1 MSKRLRKEVNP
12 IKQVLLKDLAQAA
25 GVSEAT
31 ASRAL
36 SGSGRISQET
46 RERVRTLAKVMG
58 YQANPLA
65 RGLAGGSTNLLGVC
79 GAGVLKPFMHRLL
92 SQLASYA
99 SSQGQ
104 KLVFAPLPLLEGLRV
119 LLPLQID
126 GLLVCWEGLDEDM
139 AAELL
144 EKRALPTVV
153 LGTRSEYSSSFDVD
167 RAQGVKTGVAKLIE
181 LGHRRIAF
189 VGEGTA
195 RDKWQGFVSAH
206 TDAGLSV
213 SQEAIIPCE
222 GSPLGGFVALEQFL
236 GSDFT
241 AAFATNDE
249 IAVGLLRALEERNLK
264 VPEDYSILGYDGI
277 YLDQLGRPRLAT
289 LAQPSGTLAKMAIN
303 QLLEGTEQINQSI
316 PPELI
321 VGDSIG
327 KMRGM
332 K

>member
-1 MSKRLRKEVNP
+1 VSKRLRKEVNP

-46 RERVRTLAKVMG
+46 RERVRSLAEVMG

-65 RGLAGGSTNLLGVC
+65 RGLAGGNTNLLGVC
-79 GAGVLKPFMHRLL
+79 GSGVLKPFMHRLL

-126 GLLVCWEGLDEDM
+126 GLIVCWEGLDEDM
-139 AAELL
+139 AEELL
-144 EKRALPTVV
+144 EERALPTVV
-153 LGTRSEYSSSFDVD
+153 LGKRSEYCSSFDVD
-167 RAQGVKTGVAKLIE
+167 RARGVKTGVAKLIE

-189 VGEGTA
+189 VGESTA
-195 RDKWQGFVSAH
+195 SDKWQGFVSAH

-213 SQEAIIPCE
+213 SQDAIVACE
-222 GSPLGGFVALEQFL
+222 GSPLGGFAALEQFL
-236 GSDFT
+236 GSGFT

-249 IAVGLLRALEERNLK
+249 IAVGLLRALEEKNFK

-289 LAQPSGTLAKMAIN
+289 LAQPSGALAKMAIN
-303 QLLEGTEQINQSI
+303 QLLDGTEQINESI

-327 KMRGM
+327 KMRD
-332 K
+332 